1 MILDDEIRYVSCFKG
16 NSDKSNNL
24 EYLEELK
31 NKIWKRQYLQYYL
44 QDNMFMYVYVI
55 YVYTCVYVCLCLS
68 VDLC

>member
-31 NKIWKRQYLQYYL
+31 NKI
-44 QDNMFMYVYVI
+44 
-55 YVYTCVYVCLCLS
+55 
-68 VDLC
+68 